1 MNERFRRAAAMALI
15 LMMAGCANVEP
26 WQRGTLAK
34 LHMALDPHSQRT
46 ALVAHVRA
54 AREAASG
61 AVTKDGG
68 GCGCD

>member
-1 MNERFRRAAAMALI
+1 MSRQFVILSAL
-15 LMMAGCANVEP
+15 LLASCSTVEP

-34 LHMALDPHSQRT
+34 PQMALDPHPLRT
-46 ALVAHVRA
+46 ALVAHVRS

-61 AVTKDGG
+61 SVSKDGG

>member
-1 MNERFRRAAAMALI
+1 MIVAAALLPLPGA
-15 LMMAGCANVEP
+15 CTHVEP
-26 WQRGTLAK
+26 WQRGTLSK
-34 LHMALDPHSQRT
+34 PQMALDPHPVRG

-61 AVTKDGG
+61 SVAKDGG

>member
-1 MNERFRRAAAMALI
+1 MIAWLRPLVGAAALLALC
-15 LMMAGCANVEP
+15 GCAAVEP

-34 LHMALDPHSQRT
+34 PHMALDPHPQRT
-46 ALVAHVRA
+46 AMVGHVRA

-61 AVTKDGG
+61 GVTKDGG

>member
-1 MNERFRRAAAMALI
+1 MKLRF
-15 LMMAGCANVEP
+15 LMLLFPLLGACSTVEP

-34 LHMALDPHSQRT
+34 PQMALDPHRLRT
-46 ALVAHVRA
+46 ALLAHMRS

-61 AVTKDGG
+61 SVSSDGG

>member
-1 MNERFRRAAAMALI
+1 MRWPSLYG
-15 LMMAGCANVEP
+15 LLLLPLVAGCADVQP

-34 LHMALDPHSQRT
+34 PQMSLDPHSQRT
-46 ALVAHVRA
+46 ALVTHVRA

-61 AVTKDGG
+61 GVSKDGG

>member
-1 MNERFRRAAAMALI
+1 MSRRILLVAAAAVTLS
-15 LMMAGCANVEP
+15 ACANVEP

-34 LHMALDPHSQRT
+34 PHMALDPHPQRT
-46 ALVAHVRA
+46 ALVGHIRS

>member
-1 MNERFRRAAAMALI
+1 MSLRPILLALP
-15 LMMAGCANVEP
+15 LLAGCASVQP

-34 LHMALDPHSQRT
+34 PQMALDPHPRRT
-46 ALVAHVRA
+46 ALLAHVRS

-61 AVTKDGG
+61 SVSKDGG

>member
-1 MNERFRRAAAMALI
+1 MTHPLRMIIAVVAPLLASA
-15 LMMAGCANVEP
+15 CASVEP

-34 LHMALDPHSQRT
+34 AHMALDPHPQRT
-46 ALVAHVRA
+46 ALLAHVRA

-61 AVTKDGG
+61 GVTKDGG

>member
-1 MNERFRRAAAMALI
+1 LRAGI
-15 LMMAGCANVEP
+15 LLLPLLASACATVEP

-34 LHMALDPHSQRT
+34 TQMALDPHPTRS
-46 ALVAHVRA
+46 ALIAHVRA

-61 AVTKDGG
+61 GVSKDGG

>member
-1 MNERFRRAAAMALI
+1 MSGRLLLIAAAAVTI
-15 LMMAGCANVEP
+15 SACANVEP

-34 LHMALDPHSQRT
+34 PHMALDPHPQRT
-46 ALVAHVRA
+46 ALVGHIRS

>member
-1 MNERFRRAAAMALI
+1 MKLRFLVIAVPLFV
-15 LMMAGCANVEP
+15 GCSSVEP

-34 LHMALDPHSQRT
+34 PQMALDPHPRRT
-46 ALVAHVRA
+46 ALIAHVRS

-61 AVTKDGG
+61 TVSKDGG

>member
-1 MNERFRRAAAMALI
+1 MTPSLRTIIAALAPLLAS
-15 LMMAGCANVEP
+15 ACASVEP

-34 LHMALDPHSQRT
+34 PHMALDPHPQRT
-46 ALVAHVRA
+46 ALLAHVRA

-61 AVTKDGG
+61 GVTKDGG

>member
-1 MNERFRRAAAMALI
+1 MRLVAACVAVAL
-15 LMMAGCANVEP
+15 LTACSAVQP

-34 LHMALDPHSQRT
+34 PQMALDSNPRRS
-46 ALVAHVRA
+46 AFVAHVRS

-61 AVTKDGG
+61 TVSKDGG